1 MLDARRS
8 KYEKGEHPDALDL
21 KARYE
26 LALNLNID
34 LYYIIVA
41 FTRDFKVVKVIPQY
55 CTAHP
60 LLRIISHVIS
70 ARTLENG
77 GFFLYAGPRHRSK
90 SSFLRKRV
98 W

>member
-8 KYEKGEHPDALDL
+8 KYEKGEHPDALDP

-41 FTRDFKVVKVIPQY
+41 STRDFKVVKTIKERKGCCCCYSITLIKSQIVKLPFRFH
-55 CTAHP
+55 TFVGN
-60 LLRIISHVIS
+60 LRCSYAI
-70 ARTLENG
+70 
-77 GFFLYAGPRHRSK
+77 FFEL
-90 SSFLRKRV
+90 V
-98 W
+98 